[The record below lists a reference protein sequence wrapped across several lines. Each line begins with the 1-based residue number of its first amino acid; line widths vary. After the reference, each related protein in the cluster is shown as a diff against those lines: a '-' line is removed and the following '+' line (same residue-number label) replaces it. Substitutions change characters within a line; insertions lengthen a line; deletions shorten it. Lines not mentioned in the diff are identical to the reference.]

1 MLFGQSKLLFDMGPS
16 FCLGIGGGGAP
27 PGCYLQL
34 WFQCF
39 CQMLFGSCCRGSV
52 NYILTYLGWWGGSGF
67 LEVCREFLI
76 NTTFGLGIKIQNIF
90 PTPNLK

>member
-39 CQMLFGSCCRGSV
+39 CQILFGSCCRGSV
-52 NYILTYLGWWGGSGF
+52 NYFLTYLGGGGFGF
-67 LEVCREFLI
+67 LDVCREFFNKQL
-76 NTTFGLGIKIQNIF
+76 LG
-90 PTPNLK
+90 